1 MDNNIPLFPLG
12 QIGATPGALAAFE
25 EAGEEPAPYL
35 ARHNSGDWGD
45 LDEHDR
51 QENEFSLGRGLRLW
65 SAYILSTGVKVWV
78 IAEADR
84 SATTVLLPS
93 EY

>member
-12 QIGATPGALAAFE
+12 QVMATPGALAAFE
-25 EAGEEPAPYL
+25 AAGEDPATYL
-35 ARHNSGDWGD
+35 DRHNVGDWGD
-45 LDEHDR
+45 LDEHDIK
-51 QENEFSLGRGLRLW
+51 ENEYSLGRGLRLW

-78 IAEADR
+78 ITEADR